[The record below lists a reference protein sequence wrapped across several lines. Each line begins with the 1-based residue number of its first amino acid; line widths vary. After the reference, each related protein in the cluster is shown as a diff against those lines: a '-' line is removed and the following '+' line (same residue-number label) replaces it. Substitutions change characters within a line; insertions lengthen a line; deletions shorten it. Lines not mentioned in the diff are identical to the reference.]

1 MKRFGDEL
9 NLAGGR
15 QAGQRQDAKHDPG
28 FPFCISRCSVVH
40 SGFYRAQKEDKVDGK
55 EQEFSFG
62 RLSLSCFGDPQ

>member
-28 FPFCISRCSVVH
+28 VSTLLKQMHCGPF
-40 SGFYRAQKEDKVDGK
+40 
-55 EQEFSFG
+55 
-62 RLSLSCFGDPQ
+62 